1 MGLISQS
8 VNVDLESIGYYNLG
22 THIGVNE
29 KPREHQFCC
38 CKIFNLV
45 DIGLRPDFVLIFLS
59 KCIWKIKYLQF
70 PWFQN
75 SYKVYLP
82 ALRIIEL

>member
-1 MGLISQS
+1 MYVGLISQS

-45 DIGLRPDFVLIFLS
+45 DIGCALILFS
-59 KCIWKIKYLQF
+59 FFCRNAF
-70 PWFQN
+70 G
-75 SYKVYLP
+75 
-82 ALRIIEL
+82 R